1 MPEFLHKQQ
10 NILEFH
16 RNIPR
21 TSKLINTKVQSQCCC
36 KSTAQSALIIA
47 SVEPI
52 DRSMPFVVITKVIAH
67 AAIKTGALCLN
78 KFSMFLFE
86 KESLCTY

>member
-1 MPEFLHKQQ
+1 M
-10 NILEFH
+10 
-16 RNIPR
+16 
-21 TSKLINTKVQSQCCC
+21 
-36 KSTAQSALIIA
+36 IA

-52 DRSMPFVVITKVIAH
+52 ERSIPFVVITKVIAH

-86 KESLCTY
+86 KKASAVIEKKVTIIIGIKKFGMNMVNHNMVT